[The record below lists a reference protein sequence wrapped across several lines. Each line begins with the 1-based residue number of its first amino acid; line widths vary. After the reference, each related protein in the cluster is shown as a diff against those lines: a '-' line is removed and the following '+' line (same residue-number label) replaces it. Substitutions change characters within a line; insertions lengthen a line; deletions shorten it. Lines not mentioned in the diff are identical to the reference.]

1 MADEKPLSSQ
11 IEILIDGTA
20 VRPNILA
27 EVADFT
33 VDQHVHLPHM
43 FTIRLYDPNL
53 NLLSG
58 GPFDLK
64 KEIVLKVGNRQ
75 EQLVALVKGEITA
88 LEPAFNEGMVAE
100 LVVRGYDKTHRLYR
114 ETKSQAFLNKKDS
127 ALAGDVARSVGL
139 SAQVDETSTV
149 YDHIFQHNQSDL
161 AFLMQRAWRIGYE
174 CFVEEGKLYFR
185 KPPEDKSGPTLTW
198 GDDLLAFYPRLTV
211 AEQVDEVIVKGW
223 DAKEQKP
230 IVGRAQEGSLYP
242 EIGESRD
249 GAAWGH
255 DFGAGKL
262 VIVDQPVVS
271 QAEANILA
279 EARLNELSGAFV
291 QAEGMA
297 LRRPEIKAG
306 KWVQLESL
314 GSRFSGK
321 YLVTSVTHIY
331 NPEGFRTRF
340 MAYGARTGT
349 LLEATNGQRPLTRW
363 PGVVTAVVT
372 NTDDPE
378 KWGRV
383 KVKFPWMTEDAESNW
398 ARLAGPGGGPE
409 AGFYAVPA
417 VDDEVL
423 VAFEHGDFSRPY
435 ILGGLWNGKH
445 QIPPTAANAAQ
456 GERPKVRTWHSRT
469 GHALTMHDD
478 ADNKVELKTA
488 GGHTIT
494 LDDAGT
500 KIEIKSKNGITIQ
513 LDDGGNKLTI
523 QGSNEVEVKSS
534 ANMTLQAGGNLD
546 IKATGTMNLEASGPV
561 NVKGATVNLN

>member
-1 MADEKPLSSQ
+1 
-11 IEILIDGTA
+11 
-20 VRPNILA
+20 
-27 EVADFT
+27 
-33 VDQHVHLPHM
+33 
-43 FTIRLYDPNL
+43 
-53 NLLSG
+53 
-58 GPFDLK
+58 
-64 KEIVLKVGNRQ
+64 
-75 EQLVALVKGEITA
+75 
-88 LEPAFNEGMVAE
+88 
-100 LVVRGYDKTHRLYR
+100 
-114 ETKSQAFLNKKDS
+114 
-127 ALAGDVARSVGL
+127 
-139 SAQVDETSTV
+139 
-149 YDHIFQHNQSDL
+149 
-161 AFLMQRAWRIGYE
+161 
-174 CFVEEGKLYFR
+174 
-185 KPPEDKSGPTLTW
+185 
-198 GDDLLAFYPRLTV
+198 
-211 AEQVDEVIVKGW
+211 
-223 DAKEQKP
+223 
-230 IVGRAQEGSLYP
+230 
-242 EIGESRD
+242 
-249 GAAWGH
+249 
-255 DFGAGKL
+255 
-262 VIVDQPVVS
+262 
-271 QAEANILA
+271 
-279 EARLNELSGAFV
+279 
-291 QAEGMA
+291 
-297 LRRPEIKAG
+297 
-306 KWVQLESL
+306 
-314 GSRFSGK
+314 
-321 YLVTSVTHIY
+321 
-331 NPEGFRTRF
+331 
-340 MAYGARTGT
+340 
-349 LLEATNGQRPLTRW
+349 
-363 PGVVTAVVT
+363 VVTAVVT